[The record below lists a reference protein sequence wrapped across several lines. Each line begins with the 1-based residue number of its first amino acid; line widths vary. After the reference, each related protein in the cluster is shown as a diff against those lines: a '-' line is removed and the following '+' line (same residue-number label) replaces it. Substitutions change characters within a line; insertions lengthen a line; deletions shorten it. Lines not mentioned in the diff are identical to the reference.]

1 MKLVRPPRHKLDPP
15 STNEI
20 STDNLNAEQFILLEK
35 PDKEQLRQ
43 LLPPRCRIYLILAK
57 IVLVLILA
65 ISYLTFCFIVHY
77 RTILIGRSGVLGP
90 PFGHCEHTFIIPDCP
105 AFSSSQ
111 HRINYHNCGYFDC
124 LCRAVAFERRRKR
137 DQGRFGCLSS
147 VHTALNSRSGL
158 VGWRFF
164 SPYAHPPVAP
174 FLVEGNRRYQ
184 DDANSWKN
192 HCNPIGEEERVDT
205 QTMYSGAYQVSRE

>member
-1 MKLVRPPRHKLDPP
+1 MTPLDLSSTKEFESTNQFCLFAQNVNIGNRCKQSTALLEGRALIRGLRLVQSTIPIVMKLVRPPRHKLDPP
-15 STNEI
+15 SANEI
-20 STDNLNAEQFILLEK
+20 SADNLNAEQFILLEK
-35 PDKEQLRQ
+35 PNKEQLHQ
-43 LLPPRCRIYLILAK
+43 LLPPRRRIYRILAK
-57 IVLVLILA
+57 IALVLILA
-65 ISYLTFCFIVHY
+65 ISYLTFCFIDHY

-158 VGWRFF
+158 VG
-164 SPYAHPPVAP
+164 
-174 FLVEGNRRYQ
+174 
-184 DDANSWKN
+184 
-192 HCNPIGEEERVDT
+192 
-205 QTMYSGAYQVSRE
+205 